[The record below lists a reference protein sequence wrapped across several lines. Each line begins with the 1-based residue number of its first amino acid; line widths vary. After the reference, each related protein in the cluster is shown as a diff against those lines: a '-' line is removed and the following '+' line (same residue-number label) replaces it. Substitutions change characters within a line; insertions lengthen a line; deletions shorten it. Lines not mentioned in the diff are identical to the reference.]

1 MLALYVAFPGLRETP
16 GLQAWWQFASFTVN
30 LLIDYSNNRAF
41 SHAWS
46 LCVEEHFHPVF
57 PLLAVG
63 LARRPST
70 ARVVGLCAC
79 IVVTGMALRGAI
91 RLHEAALDPPR
102 NWFVEDIYYPTWT
115 RLDGLLAGVMLAI
128 VRVFPPQTW
137 SRWQTRPNA
146 FLLGGLATST
156 LALWLFRDRTGLL
169 ANTLG
174 WPVLSLALALLVVA
188 GSATQGWLGRLRF
201 SGVTWI
207 ATISYSLYL
216 SHKIVFHLVHEYVA
230 PTLSWHGIGLFVV
243 YALAT
248 AVVVASLRYFVERP
262 FLRWRD
268 HLADAPDRSGRATR

>member
-1 MLALYVAFPGLRETP
+1 MVLALYAAFPGLRETP

-115 RLDGLLAGVMLAI
+115 WLDGLLAGVMLAT
-128 VRVFPPQTW
+128 VRVFLPQ
-137 SRWQTRPNA
+137 P
-146 FLLGGLATST
+146 
-156 LALWLFRDRTGLL
+156 
-169 ANTLG
+169 
-174 WPVLSLALALLVVA
+174 
-188 GSATQGWLGRLRF
+188 
-201 SGVTWI
+201 
-207 ATISYSLYL
+207 
-216 SHKIVFHLVHEYVA
+216 
-230 PTLSWHGIGLFVV
+230 
-243 YALAT
+243 
-248 AVVVASLRYFVERP
+248 
-262 FLRWRD
+262 
-268 HLADAPDRSGRATR
+268 